1 MATTPDQAGGPAK
14 APPVDMKIKVDVK
27 GGETDHVK
35 IAVSPWEARV
45 LPGADV
51 SWDVDPGVDSIEITP
66 KDASKWPFHG
76 TPSKGKPGQPA
87 LAGRVRDDAPP
98 NGRYSYNIRVDCGSR
113 IIDIDPEIVIR
124 DPMGP
129 G

>member
-14 APPVDMKIKVDVK
+14 SAPVDMKIKVDVQ
-27 GGETDHVK
+27 GGETDHVT

-66 KDASKWPFHG
+66 KKEWPFE
-76 TPSKGKPGQPA
+76 KKRCEGKPGQPA
-87 LAGRVRDDAPP
+87 RAGRVRQDAPP
-98 NGRYSYNIRVDCGSR
+98 KSRYSYNIRVVCGSR
-113 IIDIDPEIVIR
+113 TIDIDPEIVIR